1 MKFIFS
7 QHIRECLAWT
17 STLVRPF
24 RKSIVCSA
32 LIDLMGMG
40 FSLCSIYFSKKAIDI
55 ATGSDSGSLWLNAG
69 LMVGCILGSI
79 ISSLSNPWITEKV
92 KLRMQMKLQTQLSDH
107 LMRNSWSS
115 AGQWHTGD
123 IINRMISDCN
133 DVIQLLV
140 YTLPSIAVTTVK
152 LIASFLFLCALDAQL
167 AWILLVSTPLL
178 LFSKLY
184 YKKMRALSKAWKE
197 TDSKLLS
204 VMQENMASRIL
215 IRSIGAISVRFSKL
229 NEQQEKRYQLGMEQ
243 LKFGTYSKSMLQLV
257 FGGGYL
263 TAFLWGIHS
272 LSKNLISFG
281 SMTAFIQL
289 VGRVQGPVLQLI
301 SFVPGLIKVQAS
313 IERLME
319 LDQGDME
326 KNRSSRMLY
335 TPTRLGCRNLFF
347 KYEKTELFNGMSLDI
362 QAGEPVAIIG
372 PTGAGKTTFLRLVM
386 GILEPDEGDM
396 YVEEEGRTFPLKDI
410 SQKNFVYVPQGNS
423 LFSGTIREN
432 LLLAN
437 PKATE
442 EMLKEVIDAACAYF
456 VKELPEGMDTLI
468 GESGYGLS
476 EGQAQRLAIA
486 RALLLPGSI
495 WVFDEI
501 TSALDSHT
509 AKELIGHLLERGKDK
524 IILFVTHDA
533 NLMNECT
540 RKIRIGMHS

>member
-215 IRSIGAISVRFSKL
+215 IRSIGAISVRVSKL

-362 QAGEPVAIIG
+362 QAGEPVAIMV
-372 PTGAGKTTFLRLVM
+372 LQ
-386 GILEPDEGDM
+386 EPE
-396 YVEEEGRTFPLKDI
+396 
-410 SQKNFVYVPQGNS
+410 NH
-423 LFSGTIREN
+423 FS
-432 LLLAN
+432 
-437 PKATE
+437 P
-442 EMLKEVIDAACAYF
+442 
-456 VKELPEGMDTLI
+456 
-468 GESGYGLS
+468 SGYGNS
-476 EGQAQRLAIA
+476 G
-486 RALLLPGSI
+486 
-495 WVFDEI
+495 
-501 TSALDSHT
+501 
-509 AKELIGHLLERGKDK
+509 
-524 IILFVTHDA
+524 
-533 NLMNECT
+533 T
-540 RKIRIGMHS
+540 R

>member
-1 MKFIFS
+1 MKLIFS
-7 QHIRECLAWT
+7 QHIRKCITWT
-17 STLVRPF
+17 IALVRPF
-24 RKSIVCSA
+24 QKSILCSA
-32 LIDLMGMG
+32 LIDLIGMG
-40 FSLCSIYFSKKAIDI
+40 FSLCSIYFSKRAIDI
-55 ATGSDSGSLWLNAG
+55 ATGSDSGALWLNAT

-92 KLRMQMKLQTQLSDH
+92 KLKMQMNLQTQLSNH
-107 LMRNSWSS
+107 LMKNSWNIV
-115 AGQWHTGD
+115 GKWHTGD
-123 IINRMISDCN
+123 IINRMVSDCN

-140 YTLPSIAVTTVK
+140 YTLPSIAVTTIK
-152 LIASFLFLCALDAQL
+152 LIASFLFLCTLDAQL

-184 YKKMRALSKAWKE
+184 YKKMRTLSKAWKE

-204 VMQENMASRIL
+204 VMQENISSRIL
-215 IRSIGAISVRFSKL
+215 IRSIGAISIRVSKL

-263 TAFLWGIHS
+263 TAFLWGIYS

-313 IERLME
+313 IERLIE
-319 LDQGDME
+319 LNEGNVE
-326 KNRSSRMLY
+326 KNPPHRILHN
-335 TPTRLGCRNLFF
+335 PTLLRCQNLFF
-347 KYEKTELFNGMSLDI
+347 KYEKTELFNGLSLDI
-362 QAGEPVAIIG
+362 QIGKPVAIVG
-372 PTGAGKTTFLRLVM
+372 PTGAGKTTLLRLIM
-386 GILEPDEGDM
+386 GILEPDKGNM
-396 YVEEEGRTFPLKDI
+396 YIDEAGQTFSLKEI

-437 PKATE
+437 PKATDK
-442 EMLKEVIDAACAYF
+442 MLTDVIDAACAYF
-456 VKELPEGMDTLI
+456 IENLPKGIDTFI

-486 RALLLPGSI
+486 RALLLPGDI
-495 WVFDEI
+495 WIFDEI
-501 TSALDSHT
+501 TSALDSYT
-509 AKELIGHLLERGKDK
+509 AKNLIEHLLERGKDK
-524 IILFVTHDA
+524 IILFVTHDTK
-533 NLMNECT
+533 LMNKCT
-540 RKIRIGMHS
+540 QKIHIGVNS